1 MLCNLT
7 LRTFRGAPVKKKHPV
22 SISERVNY
30 FSRQGL
36 EMMSHSKE
44 IQRRCSKALAIFAK
58 ENDGAHKFNEER
70 QIVHLYSYV
79 GRNV

>member
-1 MLCNLT
+1 MT
-7 LRTFRGAPVKKKHPV
+7 LRTFRGAPVKKTPCINIRESQLLFQAGAWDDLKH
-22 SISERVNY
+22 
-30 FSRQGL
+30 L
-36 EMMSHSKE
+36 KE